1 MSPYQIHDIFT
12 FTLEII
18 LMSFVTWFSNQMGS
32 KLERKQ
38 QEVTRIR
45 GDDCCQIQKLATGK
59 EETGGEDIIHI
70 TKLIAIW

>member
-1 MSPYQIHDIFT
+1 
-12 FTLEII
+12 
-18 LMSFVTWFSNQMGS
+18 MGS

-59 EETGGEDIIHI
+59 EETGGEDITHI